1 MQEYT
6 YDELRRMQEK
16 ALERVRSMQQR
27 AQQYVEE
34 DNRAAQRRPQNTDGH
49 RPPVQNV
56 PAQNRQPQKK
66 PPSGRIK
73 MPLNL
78 PENRDLT
85 KICKICVPARTR
97 RRSRKNCSISFPTTH
112 QIYKA
117 FCGAL
122 TSTACAMDGMLSPC
136 KDEVCD
142 ISAPVATKTTRF
154 NSPAVTRRRI

>member
-34 DNRAAQRRPQNTDGH
+34 DNRAAQGRPQNTDGH

-85 KICKICVPARTR
+85 YP
-97 RRSRKNCSISFPTTH
+97 SFKEYFEPET
-112 QIYKA
+112 QKA
-117 FCGAL
+117 KAQTAQSTKANLLDDVLREPDEAMLFSLLLLLKSEGA
-122 TSTACAMDGMLSPC
+122 
-136 KDEVCD
+136 DESLLMALLY
-142 ISAPVATKTTRF
+142 IMS
-154 NSPAVTRRRI
+154 

>member
-16 ALERVRSMQQR
+16 APERVRSMQQR

-49 RPPVQNV
+49 RLPVQNV

-85 KICKICVPARTR
+85 YP
-97 RRSRKNCSISFPTTH
+97 SFKEYFEPET
-112 QIYKA
+112 QKA
-117 FCGAL
+117 KVQTEQSTKANLLDDVLREPDEAMLFSLLLLLKSEGTDESLLMAL
-122 TSTACAMDGMLSPC
+122 LYIMS
-136 KDEVCD
+136 
-142 ISAPVATKTTRF
+142 
-154 NSPAVTRRRI
+154 

>member
-85 KICKICVPARTR
+85 YPSFKEYFEPETQKAKVQTEQSTKANLLDDVLREPDEAMLFSLLLLLKSEGTDD
-97 RRSRKNCSISFPTTH
+97 SRLR
-112 QIYKA
+112 
-117 FCGAL
+117 AL
-122 TSTACAMDGMLSPC
+122 LYIMS
-136 KDEVCD
+136 
-142 ISAPVATKTTRF
+142 
-154 NSPAVTRRRI
+154 

>member
-85 KICKICVPARTR
+85 YP
-97 RRSRKNCSISFPTTH
+97 SFKEYFEPET
-112 QIYKA
+112 QKA
-117 FCGAL
+117 KVQTEPSTKENLLDDVLRAPDEAMLVSLLLLLKSEGTDESLLMAL
-122 TSTACAMDGMLSPC
+122 LYIMS
-136 KDEVCD
+136 
-142 ISAPVATKTTRF
+142 
-154 NSPAVTRRRI
+154 